1 MSLLPTATLACASTR
16 CAMGVSSKWKNLI
29 MFPARIG
36 YAILTVSATPEQ
48 GMATAIA
55 FDAQA

>member
-1 MSLLPTATLACASTR
+1 
-16 CAMGVSSKWKNLI
+16 MGVSSRWKNLI
-29 MFPARIG
+29 MFPSWIG
-36 YAILTVSATPEQ
+36 YAIPTVSATPEQ